1 MTFGKLPVVFSSA
14 PQGREGGEG
23 RLERRGVCVGV
34 RRKARLSHGCP
45 VWEEVT
51 MRKSRAKGNKAGVP
65 SV

>member
-1 MTFGKLPVVFSSA
+1 MTFGKLTVVFSSA

-23 RLERRGVCVGV
+23 RLERTGVCMGV
-34 RRKARLSHGCP
+34 RRKERLSHGCP
-45 VWEEVT
+45 VWEVT

>member
-1 MTFGKLPVVFSSA
+1 M
-14 PQGREGGEG
+14 
-23 RLERRGVCVGV
+23 GV
-34 RRKARLSHGCP
+34 RRKERLSHGCP